1 MKLGEL
7 KPAEG
12 STKDTK
18 RLGRGPGSG
27 LGKTSGRGHKGAGA
41 RSGNKKRSWFEG
53 GQMSLQRRLPKRG
66 FSNHL
71 FRKEYQIVNLAL
83 LDAIKAESVDSQV
96 LYDNGLIRSP
106 YKPVKILGDG
116 DINRAIEVTAD
127 AFSAS
132 AIAKI
137 EKQGGSAKVL

>member
-1 MKLGEL
+1 
-7 KPAEG
+7 
-12 STKDTK
+12 
-18 RLGRGPGSG
+18 
-27 LGKTSGRGHKGAGA
+27 
-41 RSGNKKRSWFEG
+41 
-53 GQMSLQRRLPKRG
+53 
-66 FSNHL
+66 
-71 FRKEYQIVNLAL
+71 
-83 LDAIKAESVDSQV
+83 V

-132 AIAKI
+132 AVVKI